1 MNQNHSANDHL
12 ALSGRNLDSPP
23 KNFVVGRND
32 QKEVA
37 ESPRERFPVDGGVVH
52 QQRASGVA
60 KKMVNLKIERD
71 LLRDTHTE
79 FFFRK
84 TFQKNVFLIC

>member
-23 KNFVVGRND
+23 KNFVVVRND

-52 QQRASGVA
+52 QQ
-60 KKMVNLKIERD
+60 
-71 LLRDTHTE
+71 
-79 FFFRK
+79 
-84 TFQKNVFLIC
+84 